1 MHKEMVFCV
10 DDEAGVLQA
19 LQRELINEP
28 YEVVTATSGAEALAR
43 LETQPAAVVI
53 SDQRMPGMDGTT
65 FLRKVREQLPDAFRV
80 MLTAYMDLRSLVS
93 SINEGEIHRFLVKPW
108 RLEDLKGAIDEGL
121 ERDRLRR
128 KNLELVWQ
136 IHMRSRELEELN
148 LTLEQRVIERTRQLE
163 QAYEELVQNEKL
175 SAVGRLAAGVVH
187 EVLNPMTV
195 AVGRID
201 MTLIDSALPAEDN
214 RSLKIAQEEI
224 LRGVRIMD
232 NLRDFSKQRPP
243 KREAVDLNA
252 LADRTL
258 ELVVHE
264 TRRKSIE
271 VTKNFE
277 SLPEVRVDL
286 DQLSQVFLNLVNNAI
301 DALEESGHLALET
314 EVLEEDDKQYVA
326 VRFVDDGAG
335 IPEENLSR
343 IFDPFFT
350 TKGDEG
356 TGLGLAICQGIVDVH
371 GGQIRLESTVGK
383 GTTFVIR
390 LPV

>member
-201 MTLIDSALPAEDN
+201 MTLIDSALPAEHN